1 MRTTTPR
8 RRRAALTTT
17 AAAAALLVAAPLG
30 AGGSAHA
37 AGDADSDRPVAR
49 ALAAVSG
56 PRGLDMGPKGTLLV
70 SRANGSFGIVARAG
84 AHRGTFQRLGR
95 VPRGFLAP
103 ALDMNRRGEVFVLT
117 TAGEPGARGAATL
130 YRWTAR
136 DGRSKVADIGAY
148 QATDGDPWDLE
159 DNPAESNPYGVAALD
174 DGTALVAD
182 AAGNDLLRVA
192 ADGTITTVAR
202 IKPRSVRVPRGL
214 GDHAPP
220 AGTRMPSES
229 VPTAVTVGADG
240 YAYVGELRG
249 FPATPRTS
257 QIWRVHPDASN
268 AVCKP
273 ARPRHGACKRV
284 VADMTSIVALQAG
297 PRGSLVVAELAKG
310 GWLKAEMAADPTSVV
325 GSVIVVSRDRQ
336 VRRELAA
343 GEIPWPGDVAVDRWG
358 HVFVTAPIF
367 GPGAIWRIR

>member
-8 RRRAALTTT
+8 RRRAALTA
-17 AAAAALLVAAPLG
+17 AAAAALLVAAPL
-30 AGGSAHA
+30 ATGGSAQA
-37 AGDADSDRPVAR
+37 AGDGDSGPVAR
-49 ALAAVSG
+49 AVASVSG
-56 PRGLDMGPKGTLLV
+56 PRGLDMGPNGTLLV

-84 AHRGTFQRLGR
+84 ENRGAFERLGR
-95 VPRGFLAP
+95 VPQGFLAP
-103 ALDMNRRGEVFVLT
+103 ALDMNRRGEVFIAT

-136 DGRSKVADIGAY
+136 DGRSKVADIAAY
-148 QATDGDPWDLE
+148 QAVDVDGADLE
-159 DNPAESNPYGVAALD
+159 DNPTESNPYGVAALD
-174 DGTALVAD
+174 DGSALVAD
-182 AAGNDLLRVA
+182 AAGNDLLRVR

-202 IKPRSVRVPRGL
+202 FLPRRVRVPGGL
-214 GDHAPP
+214 GDDAPP

-229 VPTAVTVGADG
+229 VPTSVTVGADG

-257 QIWRVHPDASN
+257 QIWRIHPDADG
-268 AVCKP
+268 AVCNP
-273 ARPRHGACKRV
+273 RRPRAGACKRV
-284 VADMTSIVALQAG
+284 VDDMTSIVALQAG
-297 PRGSLVVAELAKG
+297 PRGSLVVGELAEQ

-325 GSVIVVSRDRQ
+325 GSVVVVGRDRQ

>member
-8 RRRAALTTT
+8 RRRAALTT
-17 AAAAALLVAAPLG
+17 AAAAALLVAAPLA
-30 AGGSAHA
+30 AGGSAQA
-37 AGDADSDRPVAR
+37 AGDADSGPVAR
-49 ALAAVSG
+49 AVASVSG
-56 PRGLDMGPKGTLLV
+56 PRGLDMGPEGTLLV

-84 AHRGTFQRLGR
+84 ADRGTFQMLGR

-103 ALDMNRRGEVFVLT
+103 ALDMNRRGQVFVLT

-136 DGRSKVADIGAY
+136 HGRTKVADIAAY
-148 QATDGDPWDLE
+148 QQVDVDGADLE
-159 DNPAESNPYGVAALD
+159 DNPTDSNPYGVAALD
-174 DGTALVAD
+174 DGSALVAD

-202 IKPRSVRVPRGL
+202 ILPRKVRVPRGL
-214 GDHAPP
+214 GDEAPP
-220 AGTRMPSES
+220 AGTRIPSEA

-249 FPATPRTS
+249 FPATPGTS
-257 QIWRVHPDASN
+257 QIWRVHPDATD
-268 AVCKP
+268 AVCDP
-273 ARPRHGACKRV
+273 AHPRRGKCRRV

-297 PRGSLVVAELAKG
+297 PRGSLVVGELAKQ
-310 GWLKAEMAADPTSVV
+310 GWLKAEMAQDPTSVV
-325 GSVIVVSRDRQ
+325 GSVVVVGRDRQ
-336 VRRELAA
+336 VRHELAA

-358 HVFVTAPIF
+358 RVFVTAPIF